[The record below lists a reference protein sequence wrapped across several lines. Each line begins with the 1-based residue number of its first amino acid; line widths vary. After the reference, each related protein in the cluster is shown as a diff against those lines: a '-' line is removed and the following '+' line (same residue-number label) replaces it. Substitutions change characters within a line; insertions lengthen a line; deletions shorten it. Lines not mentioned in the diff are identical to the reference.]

1 MLGQKGAFYMTIR
14 AVCLGAAGMLGA
26 LPGLFW
32 ACQGL
37 AAAWAGQGPAFGPG
51 ALAAAWAAC
60 LALALGWV
68 WLPQAP
74 LGPDGL
80 LEPAPDP
87 AKTKALLPGEWRG
100 ELCSSNVSN
109 QS

>member
-37 AAAWAGQGPAFGPG
+37 AVLQTQD
-51 ALAAAWAAC
+51 LT
-60 LALALGWV
+60 V
-68 WLPQAP
+68 
-74 LGPDGL
+74 
-80 LEPAPDP
+80 
-87 AKTKALLPGEWRG
+87 
-100 ELCSSNVSN
+100 
-109 QS
+109 